1 MKEYDEVLKM
11 KYLMQ
16 STSRIKIYQLL
27 NIFKC
32 FLWIVLFLTCLINSQ
47 LWQVSCSY
55 HTTSWKYEIATNI
68 KQ

>member
-27 NIFKC
+27 NIF
-32 FLWIVLFLTCLINSQ
+32 
-47 LWQVSCSY
+47 
-55 HTTSWKYEIATNI
+55 
-68 KQ
+68 